1 MKKANEFGVYANSR
15 EYKELDLIEDLG
27 EEVDPDIYHYHNT
40 IEISPSEYAEQAKI
54 WVDEGAYVIGGCC
67 DTGPNH
73 IRALVEMIG

>member
-1 MKKANEFGVYANSR
+1 M
-15 EYKELDLIEDLG
+15 
-27 EEVDPDIYHYHNT
+27 DPDIYHYHNT

-73 IRALVEMIG
+73 IRALVEMIS